1 MTTVPA
7 FDLTQ
12 AKLLQS
18 FLDAP
23 ERHADS
29 MGYAKA
35 AGFLFAVACA
45 PELVQPAQ
53 WLPIVIDP
61 DNAVDISLDNKKAVT
76 NSLMSLYNEA
86 TRQIQQADTKLPPDV
101 SFQDDVLANL
111 AAEASISQWA
121 DGFKQG
127 YFWLEKI
134 WSGYIPAEIEE
145 EFGYQITV
153 LCFFSNQR
161 MANSLF
167 ADIKNEEVTLESMAE
182 NMQRLFPDA
191 MSGVALLGN
200 SIHQALATRAES
212 NQQSQPPERSEKVGR
227 NAPCPC
233 GSGKKF
239 KKCCGLS

>member
-1 MTTVPA
+1 M
-7 FDLTQ
+7 
-12 AKLLQS
+12 
-18 FLDAP
+18 
-23 ERHADS
+23 
-29 MGYAKA
+29 
-35 AGFLFAVACA
+35 
-45 PELVQPAQ
+45 
-53 WLPIVIDP
+53 
-61 DNAVDISLDNKKAVT
+61 
-76 NSLMSLYNEA
+76 
-86 TRQIQQADTKLPPDV
+86 
-101 SFQDDVLANL
+101 ANL
-111 AAEASISQWA
+111 GSDASISQWA

-145 EFGYQITV
+145 EFGYQVTV

-167 ADIKNEEVTLESMAE
+167 EDIKNEEVTLESMAE

-191 MSGVALLGN
+191 MRGVALLGN